1 MPDDTS
7 DNLPA
12 PADSEEVEVSVQPG
26 GLVVSGEPEAVEA
39 YLSRLRNVA
48 GRTMQVT
55 GINRSSIGNAA
66 GLLAG
71 MAGILADGGKYVR
84 LHPDSVNALRV
95 GNWIPGTDGYFRM
108 MTRGHNGLFLQQ
120 LQWAPTPIAPPQML
134 AVQLI
139 ATQLALKSAIA
150 DVETAVDR
158 VEGKV
163 ESVLNIAQATRAGD
177 VLGNHLSIRRA
188 TDFLD
193 KHGELPDADWDA
205 LAGLGPALNVTVEQL
220 RNHVSRVLDSFEPNR
235 PVQERAAKLRAAV
248 EEKQLGETLSLLVVA
263 EDALYRWQLLR
274 LARIE
279 EKEPQH
285 RQRVIDDLN
294 ELIRHQLAEDGKLY
308 REAKTLLDDFAK
320 PAPIEGFRFQKV
332 RELAEYRSTLR
343 DELDR
348 FATARRHQIEEWSNP
363 DTPNVLD
370 AAEAVI
376 DAVADSALKVVGAAG
391 QRLIRMGEYLAEKSP
406 AKSPLPPGDES
417 DNEESTSRDRDH

>member
-1 MPDDTS
+1 MPDDIS

-12 PADSEEVEVSVQPG
+12 PADSDEVEVSVQPG
-26 GLVVSGEPEAVEA
+26 GLVVSGEPDAVEA

-71 MAGILADGGKYVR
+71 MAGIRADSGKYVR

-108 MTRGHNGLFLQQ
+108 MTRGDNGLFLQQ

-150 DVETAVDR
+150 DVETAVHR

-274 LARIE
+274 LARIGG
-279 EKEPQH
+279 KEPQH
-285 RQRVIDDLN
+285 RQRVSDDLN
-294 ELIRHQLAEDGKLY
+294 ELIRHQLVEDGKLY
-308 REAKTLLDDFAK
+308 REAKSLLDDFAK

-348 FATARRHQIEEWSNP
+348 FATARRHQIEQWSNP

-417 DNEESTSRDRDH
+417 DNEESTSRDRDY